1 MKARAVP
8 LALAAVGLAG
18 SADKPAGPAAVT
30 RESYTTAAPPGWRIS
45 MLRGGTPGGRR
56 VIFIHGTPG
65 DAAGWR
71 ATVESAPAGFEYLAI
86 DRPGFGQSEPADAVV
101 TLAAHADAIAPLL
114 VARNGHWPILV
125 GHSYGGPVAA
135 AAAARMPE
143 RVGGVILLAA
153 ALDPGQEKV
162 HPAQWVGEWLT
173 LKGLLPRMLANA
185 NRELLALKHELI
197 ALAPRLDD
205 VRQPVTIIHGTAD
218 VQVPYANVPYMTARF
233 TAAHPLRVIRLDR
246 QDHFLPW
253 KHPRVIAREIAIMAR
268 AT

>member
-30 RESYTTAAPPGWRIS
+30 RESYTTAVPPGWRIS

-71 ATVESAPAGFEYLAI
+71 ATVENAPAGFEYLAI
-86 DRPGFGQSEPADAVV
+86 DRPGFGQSQPADAVV

-125 GHSYGGPVAA
+125 GHSYG
-135 AAAARMPE
+135 
-143 RVGGVILLAA
+143 